1 MKEIVYLSCKFESG
15 SIFSSGYKVA
25 MTKTTFMS
33 KIERWL
39 DKQLKFL
46 NFIHDRMVY
55 ILLLYDEKGLVL
67 FQDNTSKKKGIAISA
82 ENKYIPGIM
91 KKKIHFL
98 ANKFA
103 SFSLIMD
110 NARMTAI
117 TPWASHPL

>member
-1 MKEIVYLSCKFESG
+1 MKEVVYLSCKFESS

-46 NFIHDRMVY
+46 NFIHDG
-55 ILLLYDEKGLVL
+55 ILLYDEKGLIL